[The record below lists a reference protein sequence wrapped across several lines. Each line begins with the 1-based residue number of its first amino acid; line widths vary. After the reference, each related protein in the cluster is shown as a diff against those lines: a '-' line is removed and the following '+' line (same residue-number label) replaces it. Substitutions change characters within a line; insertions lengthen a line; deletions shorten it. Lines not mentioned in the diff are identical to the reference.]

1 MKVPNVTMLVSHVT
15 ILVTLVLMDMILAVL
30 LVMLQTIYI
39 MVCVTL
45 SVHMELIQMNNSE
58 SVLNVTL
65 CVKNVS
71 DIQMVTVLIV
81 NLVSS
86 LMDICVSQLAQ
97 PVNMLTLILDLVNLA
112 ICLV

>member
-1 MKVPNVTMLVSHVT
+1 MKATVP
-15 ILVTLVLMDMILAVL
+15 

-39 MVCVTL
+39 TELVPQ
-45 SVHMELIQMNNSE
+45 SVHMVLMLMNNLE

-65 CVKNVS
+65 CVKSVT
-71 DIQMVTVLIV
+71 DIQMVTVLLV
-81 NLVSS
+81 NKVGS

-97 PVNMLTLILDLVNLA
+97 PVNMLTLLLDLVNLA

>member
-1 MKVPNVTMLVSHVT
+1 VSHVT
-15 ILVTLVLMDMILAVL
+15 IPVTLVLLVMKATVP

-39 MVCVTL
+39 TELVPQ
-45 SVHMELIQMNNSE
+45 SVHMVLMLMNNLE

-65 CVKNVS
+65 CVKLVS
-71 DIQMVTVLIV
+71 DIQMVIVMFV

-86 LMDICVSQLAQ
+86 LMDIIVSPLVQ
-97 PVNMLTLILDLVNLA
+97 PVNLPTLKLELVILV